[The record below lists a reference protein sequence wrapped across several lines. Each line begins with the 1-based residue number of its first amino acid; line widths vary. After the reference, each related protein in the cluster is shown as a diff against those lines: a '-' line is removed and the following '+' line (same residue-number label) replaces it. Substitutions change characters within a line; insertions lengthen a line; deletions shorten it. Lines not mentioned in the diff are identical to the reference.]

1 MVVSEHLRSV
11 SGGVVVGLLVSWW
24 TTRLV
29 GTFLYGIE
37 AHDPRVWSVATVVL
51 LVVATVA
58 AWMPTRYATRIDP
71 VQVLRA
77 D

>member
-37 AHDPRVWSVATVVL
+37 AHVPRVWS
-51 LVVATVA
+51 VATVA